1 MLVRRAL
8 TSNCAGEKGWLVRLV
23 IRMLVRMRDHKS
35 MLAWQEAHEVVR
47 GVLRSCR
54 LCWRPQAAALFE
66 QLQRSSLSVQLNIA
80 EGYSLKRPARFRY
93 HLEVAYGSAV
103 ETGDLLEL
111 ALSEGVLPPVE
122 AGAML
127 DRCRRTQRLLLGLLR
142 RYARPVSS

>member
-1 MLVRRAL
+1 LRRNGRREIAWQV
-8 TSNCAGEKGWLVRLV
+8 APVV
-23 IRMLVRMRDHKS
+23 RMLVRMRDHKS
-35 MLAWQEAHEVVR
+35 MLAWQESHEVVR
-47 GVLRSCR
+47 SVLRSCR
-54 LCWRPQAAALFE
+54 LCWRPHAAAVFE

-80 EGYSLKRPARFRY
+80 EGYSLKRPGRFRY

-111 ALSEGVLPPVE
+111 ALSEGILPSAD

-142 RYARPVSS
+142 RYTPPAS